1 MRWSRRVRTLATVG
15 VLPVGLGL
23 AAGPAG
29 HSAAA
34 PPAGP
39 SAATLVLTRVA
50 GAPTALI
57 GQPV

>member
-15 VLPVGLGL
+15 VLTVGLGL

-29 HSAAA
+29 PSAAA

-39 SAATLVLTRVA
+39 SAAA
-50 GAPTALI
+50 APSRSPSTGPAT
-57 GQPV
+57 GTGSA